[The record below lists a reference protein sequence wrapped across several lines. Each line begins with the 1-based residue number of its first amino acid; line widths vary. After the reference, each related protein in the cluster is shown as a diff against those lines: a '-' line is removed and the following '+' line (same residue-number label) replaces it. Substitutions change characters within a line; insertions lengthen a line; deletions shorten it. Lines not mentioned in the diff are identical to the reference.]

1 MTTNDPKPATEATVN
16 PDVPDVGAALTAVFE
31 QKKAD
36 GSPRW
41 VLADFH
47 STFPPM
53 LVGLMAHTPFL
64 EMSPDQQ
71 ELTIM
76 AMGQMGLDVDD
87 SEEKIA
93 ATITDYVTKNPPNAE
108 LAAAIQNVIIKAFD
122 SNDARLVDAGRKM
135 AGQSA
140 GDVAA
145 RAPKLGEKAPE
156 GAISGADLAR
166 QMQKKIPIR

>member
-1 MTTNDPKPATEATVN
+1 MTNEPKPSTVATVN

-31 QKKAD
+31 QKKPD

-41 VLADFH
+41 VLADFNA
-47 STFPPM
+47 TFPPM
-53 LVGLMAHTPFL
+53 LVGLMVHTPFL

-87 SEEKIA
+87 DDEKIA
-93 ATITDYVTKNPPNAE
+93 ATITAYVTANPPNAE
-108 LAAAIQNVIIKAFD
+108 LAAAIQAALIKGFD
-122 SNDARLVDAGRKM
+122 QNDARLVDASRKL
-135 AGQSA
+135 GNQSA
-140 GDVAA
+140 SDVAA

-156 GAISGADLAR
+156 GAISGADLLR
-166 QMQKKIPIR
+166 QMQKKIPLR